1 MAEKAGRRAA
11 PSSGRSA
18 VSMGLLLLGLA
29 GGNYKIAEW
38 VVRRS
43 AGHLTGGLLTVM
55 AFTAL
60 AELVVDGFVVV
71 GVHRLL
77 RPAVPRALA
86 GLAAVGT
93 ALLLVAVPVWVALA
107 LR

>member
-1 MAEKAGRRAA
+1 MAEKAERRAA
-11 PSSGRSA
+11 SSSGRP
-18 VSMGLLLLGLA
+18 VVPMGLLLLGLA
-29 GGNYKIAEW
+29 CGNYKIAEGM
-38 VVRRS
+38 VRRS
-43 AGHLTGGLLTVM
+43 AGHLTGGLLTMM

-60 AELVVDGFVVV
+60 AELVVNGCVVV

-86 GLAAVGT
+86 GLIAIGT